1 MLACSTRVIV
11 AIKLQHAVRLREI
24 FLVRKIV
31 SILWEK
37 SLWFQVEVA
46 LWCRYIK
53 KGELRKE
60 SRVKTTAP
68 PVDRTSSSVTS
79 EATNSSMRRLYS
91 NDSESEARTNKIVNH
106 RKATTVW
113 ANKKRV
119 KENSNKK
126 WFKRIPASL
135 KRWFGRRVW
144 LIDASP
150 SSSVFGFVSQRSH
163 NSLSYLQPIIIQMSP
178 LFRWKCWICVV
189 TAQFS
194 LFACS
199 PSTRSCVNPRST
211 FCKPPIGW
219 QVFFVAAT
227 VDTYSETKSPHLQ
240 SLSSTHHGRSRFWMS
255 ARVPSSPKSCWI
267 KSDWRLLS
275 LENFYGLCHEIGRK
289 KASQCPTVS
298 ESLQP
303 TSLSIASCR
312 RVTAR
317 LAINKSHRP
326 SATPWTRFWT
336 TRGYRNVRWL

>member
-1 MLACSTRVIV
+1 MG
-11 AIKLQHAVRLREI
+11 K
-24 FLVRKIV
+24 
-31 SILWEK
+31 
-37 SLWFQVEVA
+37 VA
-46 LWCRYIK
+46 LISGRSRVLMSLHK

-68 PVDRTSSSVTS
+68 PVDRTSSSATS
-79 EATNSSMRRLYS
+79 EATNSFMRRLYS

-135 KRWFGRRVW
+135 KRWFRRRVW
-144 LIDASP
+144 LIDALP

-199 PSTRSCVNPRST
+199 SSTRSCVNPRST

-219 QVFFVAAT
+219 QVFFFVAAT
-227 VDTYSETKSPHLQ
+227 VDTFSETKSPHLQ

-275 LENFYGLCHEIGRK
+275 LEIFMACVMHAEKKLRNAQQCP
-289 KASQCPTVS
+289 KASNQLHHRLHTVEKWQRDWRS
-298 ESLQP
+298 
-303 TSLSIASCR
+303 TK
-312 RVTAR
+312 VTAR
-317 LAINKSHRP
+317 RP
-326 SATPWTRFWT
+326 PHEQGFGQPLDTKMSAGTDVQSFIASKAQFLTLNT
-336 TRGYRNVRWL
+336 